1 MDLLTDKST
10 DVVEDASLWHD
21 RVSVRFTSSLDSQDN
36 DPFLVDIHD
45 NSSYQCS
52 AYDGLSVDCV
62 DTRPLWWRVLQWLK
76 MMLMKIAVSYHG
88 KPFLLALGPL
98 LIGLLMGYC
107 LASQQNHKQYKAKR
121 QQTRIVRDFTSLITL
136 TLTRYF
142 KTVES
147 RENQV
152 RRKLKNNNGTLTE
165 SGVDKSQVPR
175 HLAVIMDGN
184 RRYGK
189 MKYGNASQGH
199 WDGSSKLVE
208 FAKWCIA
215 ENISFL
221 TVYAFSTENWNRDP
235 AEVSALMAIFSK
247 YCDELREEAL
257 QRNIKVLVLSTESQK
272 VSTTEC
278 YKTTVH
284 QASKL

>member
-1 MDLLTDKST
+1 M
-10 DVVEDASLWHD
+10 
-21 RVSVRFTSSLDSQDN
+21 F
-36 DPFLVDIHD
+36 
-45 NSSYQCS
+45 
-52 AYDGLSVDCV
+52 
-62 DTRPLWWRVLQWLK
+62 
-76 MMLMKIAVSYHG
+76 
-88 KPFLLALGPL
+88 
-98 LIGLLMGYC
+98 
-107 LASQQNHKQYKAKR
+107 
-121 QQTRIVRDFTSLITL
+121 
-136 TLTRYF
+136 F
-142 KTVES
+142 KTS
-147 RENQV
+147 RKSN
-152 RRKLKNNNGTLTE
+152 TLN
-165 SGVDKSQVPR
+165 
-175 HLAVIMDGN
+175 HLGIIMDGN